1 MSILSKDEVIDG
13 IISTRQF
20 GYYTLSGLKILWI
33 LKEAND
39 PKGGGWDLRKFLGER
54 DKYLFQYKS
63 KKSGVALWP
72 RTWGLV
78 IKVSWGL
85 LNGLCKFEQIPKD
98 IKNAADILDYI
109 AVININKN
117 PGSKRASCKRIKK
130 SFLDPKN
137 QKFLLQQIKEI
148 KPNIIIGG
156 NTLWLFYKN
165 NVLLSNSDFNG
176 KNWGTFKDGILW
188 IDAYHPNQTKITH
201 EEYYRNVLNVINT
214 NKPII

>member
-1 MSILSKDEVIDG
+1 MKKGKLGFITDG
-13 IISTRQF
+13 IVNESKF
-20 GYYTLSGLKILWI
+20 GKYPESNLKILWI
-33 LKEAND
+33 LKEVNAKD
-39 PKGGGWDLRKFLGER
+39 QSESWDLTEFLWCRKEKEEG
-54 DKYLFQYKS
+54 LFNYDRWKS
-63 KKSGVALWP
+63 
-72 RTWGLV
+72 TFGLIV
-78 IKVSWGL
+78 KVSWGL

-98 IKNAADILDYI
+98 LKNAADILDYI

-117 PGSKRASCKRIKK
+117 PGSKRASWKRIKK
-130 SFLDPKN
+130 SFLDPEN